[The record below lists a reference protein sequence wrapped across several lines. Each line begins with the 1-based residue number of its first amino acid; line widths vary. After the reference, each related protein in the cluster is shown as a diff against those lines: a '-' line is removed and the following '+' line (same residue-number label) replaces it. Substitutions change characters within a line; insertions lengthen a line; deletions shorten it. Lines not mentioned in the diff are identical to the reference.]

1 MSGFLNVRDTLNGK
15 EGRAYA
21 TIDGRNIAMFYLKK
35 VEASIKKN
43 KTPKNVLGGRATQ
56 NKATGWAGSGTLTMY
71 YMTSEFRALML
82 EYVNTGKDIYF
93 DLTFVND
100 DPASDV
106 GIQTVVLKRC
116 NLDEVPIALLDV
128 DNNALEESLT
138 LTFEGVDMPDKFK
151 EPELLS

>member
-1 MSGFLNVRDTLNGK
+1 
-15 EGRAYA
+15 
-21 TIDGRNIAMFYLKK
+21 
-35 VEASIKKN
+35 
-43 KTPKNVLGGRATQ
+43 
-56 NKATGWAGSGTLTMY
+56 
-71 YMTSEFRALML
+71 ML

-138 LTFEGVDMPDKFK
+138 FTFEGVDMPDKFK